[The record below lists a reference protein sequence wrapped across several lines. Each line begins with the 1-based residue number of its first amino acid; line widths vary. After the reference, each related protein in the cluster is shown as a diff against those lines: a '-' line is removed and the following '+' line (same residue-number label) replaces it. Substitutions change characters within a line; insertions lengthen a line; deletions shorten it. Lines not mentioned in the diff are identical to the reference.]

1 MVPGG
6 DGRQNVGDDDAPL
19 VVASARLTM
28 GFVASLPVVVTHA
41 DVKPLLPEK
50 ASTLAVKK
58 VGSETVYI
66 GSFDMLLRVHCYR
79 AGPWKNYNEAV
90 VALDLKMTG
99 ASSCIGLSG
108 PTMRMCLGHAQTVV
122 REARKQ
128 KGVVGSCRVVAF
140 LLIRP
145 QCPTFAGKSHRGAF
159 GFVAYDVEKLLA

>member
-1 MVPGG
+1 MWYQVAMA
-6 DGRQNVGDDDAPL
+6 GRIGDDDAPL

-79 AGPWKNYNEAV
+79 AGPWKTTTRQW
-90 VALDLKMTG
+90 LHLM
-99 ASSCIGLSG
+99 
-108 PTMRMCLGHAQTVV
+108 
-122 REARKQ
+122 
-128 KGVVGSCRVVAF
+128 
-140 LLIRP
+140 
-145 QCPTFAGKSHRGAF
+145 
-159 GFVAYDVEKLLA
+159 